1 MKPEHISPEAAEQ
14 AFYEAFA
21 RADLEAMMSVWDT
34 SDDIVCIHPLGPR
47 LQGQA
52 TVRQSWQQIFNAES
66 ALQFKVS
73 ALHSIAEHDLVVR
86 LVYEHITVRNAAEQ
100 PTQPI
105 IATNIYRNG
114 PQGWRMVLH
123 HASPGPAQSSERVS
137 LH

>member
-1 MKPEHISPEAAEQ
+1 MKPEHSSPEAAEQ

-21 RADLEAMMSVWDT
+21 QADLEAMMSVWDA

-52 TVRQSWQQIFNAES
+52 IIRQSWQQIFNAES
-66 ALQFKVS
+66 ALQFKIS
-73 ALHSIAEHDLVVR
+73 ALHSIGGDDLAVR
-86 LVYEHITVRNAAEQ
+86 LVYEHVTVRNATEQ
-100 PTQPI
+100 PAQPI

-114 PQGWRMVLH
+114 PRGWRMVLH
-123 HASPGPAQSSERVS
+123 HASPGPAQPSGRVS